1 MVAIGGHPDHARNL
15 DRDHHAIVVDGSE
28 LRSGVIGTRR
38 VKGRVRQIVGLVSL
52 GRDDH
57 RPLLHGKPNSPLFG
71 FPDRALDRIV
81 LAVEKERIREIT
93 VVCDVDM
100 MGSCPHKGA
109 HHRLWEKEASG
120 VTGLD
125 RRNPDVGGHADDAD
139 AVGGSGDRAGGMG
152 AMAIVVLGGQAGDGN
167 ASDAVDAVTNV
178 DVLPKVRV
186 IEVDAG
192 IDVSREDRR
201 TTTRNCVGLG
211 SVDLTHVPLQW

>member
-1 MVAIGGHPDHARNL
+1 M
-15 DRDHHAIVVDGSE
+15 DGSE

-38 VKGRVRQIVGLVSL
+38 VKGWVRQIVGLVSL

-125 RRNPDVGGHADDAD
+125 RRNPDVGGHTDDAD

-152 AMAIVVLGGQAGDGN
+152 AMAVVVLGGQAGDGN
-167 ASDAVDAVTNV
+167 ASDAVDAVSNV

-186 IEVDAG
+186 IEVYAG

-201 TTTRNCVGLG
+201 TATRNGVGLG
-211 SVDLTHVPLQW
+211 SVDLTHVPLQR